1 MNVTGPSDTAVQLGQ
16 YMTPDWA
23 ALELV
28 ERYFGDLT
36 SSDRI
41 VEPTCGRGAFLR
53 ALPHYV
59 PAVGVEID
67 PRLAA
72 EAARLSGR
80 QVIVGD
86 FRTAELPFTPTAIVG
101 NPPFQLRA
109 IEGVLERAFD
119 LLPEDGRVGFILPCY
134 TLQTPATVE
143 RIARHWSMR
152 QEMIPRTLFHRLSHP
167 LCFALLTKGTTRGL
181 VGFALYHEAAA
192 VARMRKRYQALLSE
206 GEGSVWAAVVRA
218 ALEVLGGRAELAELY
233 REIEGHRPTT
243 NTFWQAKVR
252 QTVQRIA
259 VRVGAAT
266 WALPER
272 VEVAA

>member
-1 MNVTGPSDTAVQLGQ
+1 MNITGPSDTAVQLGQ

-28 ERYFGDLT
+28 DRYFGDLT
-36 SSDRI
+36 SADRV

-53 ALPHYV
+53 AIPNYV

-86 FRTAELPFTPTAIVG
+86 FRTAELPFTPTAMVG

-109 IEGVLERAFD
+109 IEGILERAWE

-134 TLQTPATVE
+134 TLQTPTTVE
-143 RIARHWSMR
+143 RIAARWSME
-152 QEMIPRTLFHRLSHP
+152 QSMLPRTLFHRLSKP
-167 LCFALLTKGTTRGL
+167 LCFALLTKGTRRGL
-181 VGFALYHEAAA
+181 VNFALYHEAAA
-192 VARMRKRYQALLSE
+192 VSRLRKRYQALLSE

-218 ALEVLGGRAELAELY
+218 ALEVLGGRAELPDLY

-259 VRVGAAT
+259 VRVGAGT
-266 WALPER
+266 WALPEH
-272 VEVAA
+272 VEAAA